1 MKLWIYN
8 QKWYK
13 QLCDSK
19 RFNNLCS
26 DVVRRGNA
34 CNLARKSL
42 QFSSFTPSSSSS
54 FGSFQCLI
62 TSKKK
67 RWNKRRR
74 VVCPHCCLCI
84 QTIQKAWSASERL
97 FCLSQLESHRL
108 LRIYTLN
115 NGRSEKVSQRPNC
128 QISN

>member
-34 CNLARKSL
+34 SNLARKSL
-42 QFSSFTPSSSSS
+42 QFSSFTSSFSSSSSS

-67 RWNKRRR
+67 KDGTSEEGSSAHTAAYAFKQFKRLGLL
-74 VVCPHCCLCI
+74 V
-84 QTIQKAWSASERL
+84 KDFSAYPNL
-97 FCLSQLESHRL
+97 NHIAFCEF
-108 LRIYTLN
+108 TL
-115 NGRSEKVSQRPNC
+115 
-128 QISN
+128 